1 MKHPW
6 WLADLRGTLSI
17 ALGLAVVYWPRIDVE
32 TLVFLCGTYALVDGI
47 LIALIGTKIGS
58 RSMGFAGFIGLLVGA
73 WLLSRPALPEVAI
86 FYAVGV
92 WAAVRGLF
100 DVSTAIQHRGD
111 LPGAW
116 LLMGKGV
123 LLLVF
128 GVLVS
133 TSFTMIAELFPQVRV
148 IVLAWMLAA
157 FALLEGA
164 LLLVLAERLRRTA
177 PRERGMPMRRSRF
190 SQVRP
195 SP

>member
-17 ALGLAVVYWPRIDVE
+17 ALGLAVLYWPRLDVE
-32 TLVFLCGTYALVDGI
+32 TLVLLGGTFALADGI
-47 LIALIGTKIGS
+47 LISLIGTRIGS
-58 RSMGFAGFIGLLVGA
+58 RSMGLAGFIGLLVGV
-73 WLLSRPALPEVAI
+73 WLLSRPALPEAAI
-86 FYAVGV
+86 IFAIGV

-100 DVSTAIQHRGD
+100 DISTAIQHRGD

-116 LLMGKGV
+116 LLMSKGV

-133 TSFTMIAELFPQVRV
+133 TSFTMIAELFPQVRAV
-148 IVLAWMLAA
+148 VLAWMIAV
-157 FALLEGA
+157 FALVEGA

-177 PRERGMPMRRSRF
+177 PRATLHARAA
-190 SQVRP
+190 
-195 SP
+195 